1 MNKGEDA
8 LTALLSGIM
17 MIIFTIVV
25 VSLVVAYPILA
36 IFPIGMLA
44 LAIWVLTL

>member
-36 IFPIGMLA
+36 IIPIGMLA